1 MAIERQG
8 IDTKDGERKGV
19 MERSI
24 ESVAGGLGN
33 GVGWLAETGVLF
45 AVFAMLWIG
54 FGVALVWSQGSL
66 DAAWTWMR
74 SLPLLLQGVIWLL
87 FLPVMVGL
95 WIWETTWPMALRLA
109 LVLGVAGW
117 NLLVLL
123 PRALTTARP

>member
-33 GVGWLAETGVLF
+33 GVGWRAETGVLF